1 MTGRRREPAVW
12 LVVVVTAALMAT
24 GIAAALATP
33 DRASEGSGAWGAIYF
48 VIPIAAFSI
57 VGALIALRRP
67 GNAIGWLL
75 ATIGLLFAIVV
86 TCSGVAKWGLETD
99 ALPQAVAEWI
109 GVGSSVWVIA
119 LGLLGTQLPLRLPDG
134 RLPSPRWRWFS
145 RISLALIALTLIGM
159 AAQRGRVEDVPGT
172 ANPLGSALV
181 QLLSGAIFLLI
192 LCFFVA
198 LAALVIRYRRADALD
213 RAQLRWVALGGAVF
227 LAVYIVTLP
236 LPSTLGTSDD
246 TTTANL
252 ITAVSQAAFGALL
265 SATGYAS
272 LRHRLYDIDVVVNRA
287 LVYGALTAT
296 LVGMYLGSV
305 LLLQLLLGGI
315 TGDSGLAVAGSTLAV
330 AALFRPARARIQAA
344 VDRRFF
350 RRKYDAQRTL
360 EAFSSR
366 LRDEVDLRA
375 LSSEL
380 NTVVRE
386 TLQPAHLS
394 LWLRAPE
401 ARR

>member
-12 LVVVVTAALMAT
+12 LVVVTAALVVL
-24 GIAAALATP
+24 GIAVALATP
-33 DRASEGSGAWGAIYF
+33 YRASDGSGAWGAIYF
-48 VIPIAAFSI
+48 VFPIAAFSI

-86 TCSGVAKWGLETD
+86 ACSAVAKWGLETD
-99 ALPQAVAEWI
+99 ALPKAVAEWI

-134 RLPSPRWRWFS
+134 RLPSSHWTWFS

-172 ANPLGSALV
+172 ANPVGSAWV
-181 QLLSGAIFLLI
+181 EPLSGAIFLLI

-213 RAQLRWVALGGAVF
+213 RAQLRWVALGGAAF
-227 LAVYIVTLP
+227 LVIYIVTLP
-236 LPSTLGTSDD
+236 LPSTLGTSDHS
-246 TTTANL
+246 TTANL
-252 ITAVSQAAFGALL
+252 ITAVSQAAFGALPI
-265 SATGYAS
+265 AIGYAI
-272 LRHRLYDIDVVVNRA
+272 LRHRLYDIDLVVNRA

-296 LVGMYLGSV
+296 LAGMYLGSV
-305 LLLQLLLGGI
+305 LLLQLLLDGI
-315 TGDSGLAVAGSTLAV
+315 TGDSGLAVAASTLAV
-330 AALFRPARARIQAA
+330 AALFRPARVRIQAA

-350 RRKYDAQRTL
+350 RRKYDAERTI
-360 EAFSSR
+360 EAFSTR

-380 NTVVRE
+380 NAVVRE